1 MVQIPENGCIHLPLD
16 VNDFVKE
23 FNKNEIYIEM
33 QLVDNE
39 SNSVLIERIQYLDYW
54 CHLQK
59 CDLPQGT
66 VEHFEN
72 GTNNL

>member
-1 MVQIPENGCIHLPLD
+1 
-16 VNDFVKE
+16 
-23 FNKNEIYIEM
+23 M
-33 QLVDNE
+33 QLVENDN
-39 SNSVLIERIQYLDYW
+39 VITKRIQYLDYW

-72 GTNNL
+72 GTNNR